1 MTKLMKGSTRESRG
15 WLDPFDA
22 LQDDVERFFGG
33 HMKRFPFAQFGFRGD
48 GDGRLF
54 ANLDIG
60 ETGDELVVEIDAP
73 GVRREDIDIT
83 IGEAALRIR
92 GKRESHKEEKGK
104 SFYRSE
110 REYGEFD
117 RRVGLPCEVDAD
129 RIDAALKDG
138 VLTIRLPKTAKAKEQ
153 QRKIEIHS

>member
-1 MTKLMKGSTRESRG
+1 MTKLMKSPSSEARG

-22 LQDDVERFFGG
+22 LHDDVERFFGG
-33 HMKRFPFAQFGFRGD
+33 RLKRFPFPQIGFRGD
-48 GDGRLF
+48 GEGRLF

-73 GVRREDIDIT
+73 GVKREDIEIT
-83 IGEAALRIR
+83 ITDSALRIK
-92 GKRESHKEEKGK
+92 GKRESLKEEKAK

-117 RRVGLPCEVDAD
+117 RRIGLPCEVDAN
-129 RIDAALKDG
+129 RIDAALMDG
-138 VLTIRLPKTAKAKEQ
+138 VLTIRLPKSAKAKEQ
-153 QRKIEIHS
+153 ERKIEIHA